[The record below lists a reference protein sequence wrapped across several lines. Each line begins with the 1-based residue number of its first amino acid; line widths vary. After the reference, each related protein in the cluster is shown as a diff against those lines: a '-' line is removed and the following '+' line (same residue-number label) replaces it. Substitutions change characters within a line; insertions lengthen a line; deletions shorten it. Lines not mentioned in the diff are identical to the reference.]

1 MKRELSA
8 VSSQLRIKDRVSL
21 EISLLRLMAESWRL
35 TARIEH

>member
-21 EISLLRLMAESWRL
+21 ETSLLRL